1 MRKEELMTTL
11 LQLSS
16 QRPFNHQ
23 HLQKYLIDMHYQV
36 NHLSPLYICRELM
49 PLMMNDTASKIY
61 STYWFLLLNPLL
73 IHFLSTFYPLFIHFS
88 STFYPLLINLCQILD
103 HSRWEER
110 SVSEKSSVHVE
121 QSTCSAP
128 ASSGIQK
135 HLCISTVQTSTVRTS
150 RVQTSGRSFCE
161 YFYCE

>member
-1 MRKEELMTTL
+1 MKGLSTMRKEELMTTL

-61 STYWFLLLNPLL
+61 STYSFL
-73 IHFLSTFYPLFIHFS
+73 F
-88 STFYPLLINLCQILD
+88 
-103 HSRWEER
+103 
-110 SVSEKSSVHVE
+110 
-121 QSTCSAP
+121 
-128 ASSGIQK
+128 
-135 HLCISTVQTSTVRTS
+135 
-150 RVQTSGRSFCE
+150 
-161 YFYCE
+161 